1 MHNHFCPIRFYTFE
15 MLRLEKPDARHRQ
28 TYLETLSEFRA
39 EGQLRALHAEYFHD
53 SPTFAAFIT
62 RLLEKAEPKN
72 ILDDRVPESV
82 LWLIQDQEL
91 IGRVSI
97 RHALNAGLLELG
109 GHVGY
114 EIRPS
119 FRRLGFG
126 TRALALTLPMV
137 KRLGIEQALVTCD
150 ADNIGSRKIIEAN
163 GGVLENEIAQL
174 GSSVVHRRYWIALWD
189 V

>member
-1 MHNHFCPIRFYTFE
+1 
-15 MLRLEKPDARHRQ
+15 MLQLENPDVQYRA
-28 TYLETLSEFRA
+28 TYLEALAEFRA

-53 SPTFAAFIT
+53 SPDFGMFVT
-62 RLLEKAEPKN
+62 RLLEKADPKK

-82 LWLIQDQEL
+82 LWLIEDQEL

-109 GHVGY
+109 GHIGY

-119 FRRLGFG
+119 FRRSGFG
-126 TRALALTLPMV
+126 TRALELALPMV
-137 KRLGIEQALVTCD
+137 KNLGIKRALVTCD
-150 ADNIGSRKIIEAN
+150 ADNLGSQKIIEKN
-163 GGVLENEIAQL
+163 GGVLENEISQL
-174 GSSVVHRRYWIALWD
+174 GSSVLHRRYWIDLSN

>member
-1 MHNHFCPIRFYTFE
+1 
-15 MLRLEKPDARHRQ
+15 MLQLEKPDARYRQ
-28 TYLETLSEFRA
+28 TYLGALSEFRA

-53 SPTFAAFIT
+53 SPDFKTFVT
-62 RLLEKAEPKN
+62 RLLERADPKN

-82 LWLIQDQEL
+82 LWLIQDTEL

-119 FRRLGFG
+119 FRCSGFG
-126 TRALALTLPMV
+126 TRALELALPIAR
-137 KRLGIEQALVTCD
+137 RLGIEQALVTCD

-163 GGVLENEIAQL
+163 GGVLENEIAQI
-174 GSSVVHRRYWIALWD
+174 GSSVLHRRYWIDLSN